1 MSKKRYVD
9 LDAMQY
15 YKSKWKLKFNEL
27 VINDDDLDE
36 IWEEA
41 INDSSETTS
50 TNNSTNQSS
59 NGSNV

>member
-9 LDAMQY
+9 LDAMRY
-15 YKSKWKLKFNEL
+15 YDSKWKLKFEEL
-27 VINDDDLDE
+27 VVNNDELDE
-36 IWEEA
+36 IWEEV

-50 TNNSTNQSS
+50 TDNSTNQSS